1 MNKFEG
7 LDKREKALIK
17 KTGYIV
23 EEDREYSEEDY
34 EKCASVICDYIMNH
48 SKNEIPKIENEFSSI
63 LRKIV

>member
-1 MNKFEG
+1 MNRFKG
-7 LDKREKALIK
+7 LNKEEISLVNEA
-17 KTGYIV
+17 GYIV

-34 EKCASVICDYIMNH
+34 EKCANVICDYIMNH